1 MSDTLVNAAPCS
13 APLELVDPVAIAR
26 LPTKHGEFT
35 AHVYRSR
42 LDGVEHMAMV
52 AGDINCESN
61 VLVRL
66 HSECLTGDVFGSLR
80 CDCGEQ
86 LEMALQRITAAGS
99 GVLLYL
105 RGQEGRGIGLAH
117 KIQAYALQDQG
128 LDTVDANTAQGLPID
143 SRSYDAAAEIL
154 RHLGI
159 RSVRLMSNNP
169 LKLAALE
176 AAGLPVSERVVHQVE
191 PNQENR
197 HYLETKRV
205 RMGHLLAPDASLNY
219 RAKVD

>member
-1 MSDTLVNAAPCS
+1 
-13 APLELVDPVAIAR
+13 
-26 LPTKHGEFT
+26 
-35 AHVYRSR
+35 
-42 LDGVEHMAMV
+42 MALV
-52 AGDINCESN
+52 AGEINCKSA

-86 LEMALQRITAAGS
+86 LDMALQRIIQHGS

-143 SRSYDAAAEIL
+143 ARSYDAAAEIL
-154 RHLGI
+154 RHL
-159 RSVRLMSNNP
+159 
-169 LKLAALE
+169 
-176 AAGLPVSERVVHQVE
+176 
-191 PNQENR
+191 
-197 HYLETKRV
+197 
-205 RMGHLLAPDASLNY
+205 ASA
-219 RAKVD
+219 RFV

>member
-1 MSDTLVNAAPCS
+1 MSANIVNAVPCT

-26 LPTKHGEFT
+26 LPTRHGEFT

-42 LDGVEHMAMV
+42 LDGVEHMALV
-52 AGDINCESN
+52 AGEINCKSA

-86 LEMALQRITAAGS
+86 LDMALQRIIEAGS

-128 LDTVDANTAQGLPID
+128 MDTVDANTAQGLPID

-154 RHLGI
+154 RHMGI

-169 LKLAALE
+169 LKWAALQE
-176 AAGLPVSERVVHQVE
+176 AGLPVTERVVHQVE
-191 PNQENR
+191 PNKENR
-197 HYLETKRV
+197 RYLETKRL
-205 RMGHLLAPDASLNY
+205 RMGHMLAPDVTLAY
-219 RAKVD
+219 RPKGE

>member
-1 MSDTLVNAAPCS
+1 MSASIINPVACTT
-13 APLELVDPVAIAR
+13 PLELVDPVAISR
-26 LPTKHGEFT
+26 LPTRHGEFT

-42 LDGVEHMAMV
+42 LDGVEHMALV
-52 AGDINCESN
+52 AGEINCKSA

-86 LEMALQRITAAGS
+86 LDMALQRIIQHGS

-143 SRSYDAAAEIL
+143 ARSYDAAAEIL

-169 LKLAALE
+169 LKLAALQ
-176 AAGLPVSERVVHQVE
+176 AAGLPVTERVVHQVE
-191 PNQENR
+191 PNDENR
-197 HYLETKRV
+197 HYLETKRL
-205 RMGHLLAPDASLNY
+205 RMGHMLAPDVTLSY
-219 RAKVD
+219 RPKSE

>member
-1 MSDTLVNAAPCS
+1 MSASIINPVACTT
-13 APLELVDPVAIAR
+13 PLELVDPVAISR
-26 LPTKHGEFT
+26 LPTRHGEFT

-42 LDGVEHMAMV
+42 LDGVEHMALV
-52 AGDINCESN
+52 AGEINCKSA

-86 LEMALQRITAAGS
+86 LDMALQRIIQHGS

-128 LDTVDANTAQGLPID
+128 WI
-143 SRSYDAAAEIL
+143 
-154 RHLGI
+154 
-159 RSVRLMSNNP
+159 RLMPIPRRACRSMRAATMRRRKSCAIWHP
-169 LKLAALE
+169 LGSFDE
-176 AAGLPVSERVVHQVE
+176 Q
-191 PNQENR
+191 
-197 HYLETKRV
+197 
-205 RMGHLLAPDASLNY
+205 
-219 RAKVD
+219 